1 MSSLMLLL
9 LSIFAFLVAYV
20 TYGSWLAKQ
29 WGVDPNRI
37 TPAHTMNDGVD
48 YVPAKAPILLG
59 HHFASIAGAGPITGP
74 IQAAVFGWLPVFL
87 WIVIGGIF
95 FGGVQDFSSIVVSI
109 KHNGKTLGEVIEEY
123 SGHKCKVLFTTFA
136 WLVILLVIAAFA
148 DIVASTFQGYTITAD
163 GTKTYIQ
170 ANGSVATASILFIPL
185 AIGFGF
191 LVYRKNAPLIVSSVV
206 GVILLMACI
215 YLGLH
220 FPIYLSKN
228 FWLGFVFVYIIVA
241 SVTPVWIL
249 LQPRDYLN
257 SFLLYFMIL
266 AAFIGVVFTNPTI
279 NLPSFTGMKNSFNG
293 QFVFPYLFITV
304 ACGAISGFHSLIGSG
319 TTSKQLNSE
328 KDAKLI
334 GYGSMLIECVLA
346 VIALITVGVL
356 FKNGNM
362 PSGSPAVVFATGV
375 SGFFETMGFGE
386 TAVKTTFTVISLA
399 FSAFALTS
407 LDTATRLGRFLFQEL
422 FTSKNPNENK
432 GITKSFSN
440 MYVATIITVFL
451 GGILCLGGYKNIWP
465 IFGACNQLVAVPCF
479 LGVSVWLAKTGRNNK
494 MLFIPMIFMICATMS
509 SLLISFKTNVILL
522 ATGKGNL
529 AVHGLQTVVIFFIF
543 GLALMLVVEG
553 AKVLLELKKS
563 PTTNKA

>member
-9 LSIFAFLVAYV
+9 LSIFAFLVAYT

-29 WGVDPNRI
+29 WGVDPSQV

-48 YVPAKAPILLG
+48 YVPAKSPILLG

-95 FGGVQDFSSIVVSI
+95 FGGVQDFSSIIVSI

-123 SGHKCKVLFTTFA
+123 IGHRCKVLFTTFA

-148 DIVASTFQGYTITAD
+148 DIVASTFQGYTVGAD

-170 ANGSVATASILFIPL
+170 ANGSVATASVLFIPL

-191 LVYRKNAPLIVSSVV
+191 LVYRKNAPLIVSSIV
-206 GVILLMACI
+206 GVGLLMACI
-215 YLGLH
+215 YLGLK

-228 FWLGFVFVYIIVA
+228 FWLGFVFIYIIIA

-266 AAFIGVVFTNPTI
+266 AAFIGIVFTNPTI

-319 TTSKQLNSE
+319 TTSKQLNNE

-356 FKNGNM
+356 FKNGEM
-362 PSGSPAVVFATGV
+362 PSGSPAVIFATGV
-375 SGFFETMGFGE
+375 SGFFGAMGFGDV
-386 TAVKTTFTVISLA
+386 AVKTTFTVISLA

-422 FTSKNPNENK
+422 FTSKNPKENK
-432 GITKSFSN
+432 GISKSFSN
-440 MYVATIITVFL
+440 MYVATLITVFL
-451 GGILCLGGYKNIWP
+451 GGVLCLGGYKNIWP

-509 SLLISFKTNVILL
+509 SLLISFKTNITLL
-522 ATGKGNL
+522 ATGKGSL
-529 AVHGLQTVVIFFIF
+529 AVHGLQSVVIFFIF
-543 GLALMLVVEG
+543 GLALMLVVEST
-553 AKVLLELKKS
+553 KVLLQLRKS
-563 PTTNKA
+563 PVVNKI

>member
-9 LSIFAFLVAYV
+9 LSIFAFLVAYT

-29 WGVDPNRI
+29 WGVDPNQV

-48 YVPAKAPILLG
+48 YVPAKSPILLG

-95 FGGVQDFSSIVVSI
+95 FGGVQDFSSIIVSI

-123 SGHKCKVLFTTFA
+123 IGHRCKVLFTTFA

-148 DIVASTFQGYTITAD
+148 DIVASTFQGYTVGAD

-170 ANGSVATASILFIPL
+170 ANGSVATASVLFIPL

-191 LVYRKNAPLIVSSVV
+191 LVYRKNAPLIVSSIV
-206 GVILLMACI
+206 GVGLLMACI
-215 YLGLH
+215 YLGLK

-228 FWLGFVFVYIIVA
+228 FWLCFVFVYIIIA

-266 AAFIGVVFTNPTI
+266 AAFIGIVFTNPTI

-319 TTSKQLNSE
+319 TTSKQLNNE

-356 FKNGNM
+356 FKNGEM

-375 SGFFETMGFGE
+375 SGFFGAMGFGDV
-386 TAVKTTFTVISLA
+386 AVKTTFTVISLA

-422 FTSKNPNENK
+422 FTSKNSEENK
-432 GITKSFSN
+432 GISKSFSN
-440 MYVATIITVFL
+440 MYVATLVTVFL

-509 SLLISFKTNVILL
+509 SLLISFKTNLILL
-522 ATGKGNL
+522 ATGKGSL
-529 AVHGLQTVVIFFIF
+529 AVHGLQSIVIFFIF
-543 GLALMLVVEG
+543 GLALMLVIES
-553 AKVLLELKKS
+553 AKVLLQLRKS
-563 PTTNKA
+563 PLVNKI

>member
-9 LSIFAFLVAYV
+9 LSIFAFLVAYT

-29 WGVDPNRI
+29 WGVDPNQV

-48 YVPAKAPILLG
+48 YVPAKSPILLG

-95 FGGVQDFSSIVVSI
+95 FGGVQDFSSIIVSI

-123 SGHKCKVLFTTFA
+123 IGHRCKVLFTTFA

-148 DIVASTFQGYTITAD
+148 DIVASTFQGYTVGAD

-170 ANGSVATASILFIPL
+170 ANGSVATASVLFIPL

-191 LVYRKNAPLIVSSVV
+191 LVYRKNAPLIVSSIV
-206 GVILLMACI
+206 GVGLLMACI
-215 YLGLH
+215 YLGLK

-228 FWLGFVFVYIIVA
+228 FWLGFVFVYIIIA

-266 AAFIGVVFTNPTI
+266 AAFIGIVFTNPTI

-319 TTSKQLNSE
+319 TTSKQLNNE

-356 FKNGNM
+356 FKNGEM

-375 SGFFETMGFGE
+375 SGFFGAMGFGDV
-386 TAVKTTFTVISLA
+386 AVKTTFTVISLA

-422 FTSKNPNENK
+422 FTSKNSEENK
-432 GITKSFSN
+432 GISKSFSN
-440 MYVATIITVFL
+440 MYVATLVTVFL

-509 SLLISFKTNVILL
+509 SLLISFKTNIILL
-522 ATGKGNL
+522 ATGKGSL
-529 AVHGLQTVVIFFIF
+529 AVHGLQSIVIFFIF
-543 GLALMLVVEG
+543 GLALMLVIES
-553 AKVLLELKKS
+553 AKVLLQLRKS
-563 PTTNKA
+563 PVVNKI

>member
-9 LSIFAFLVAYV
+9 LSIFAFLVAYT

-29 WGVDPNRI
+29 WGVDPNQV

-48 YVPAKAPILLG
+48 YVPAKSPILLG

-95 FGGVQDFSSIVVSI
+95 FGGVQDFSSIIVSI

-123 SGHKCKVLFTTFA
+123 IGHRCKVLFTTFA

-148 DIVASTFQGYTITAD
+148 DIVASTFQGYTVGAD

-170 ANGSVATASILFIPL
+170 ANGSVATASVLFIPL

-191 LVYRKNAPLIVSSVV
+191 LVYRKNAPLIVSSIV
-206 GVILLMACI
+206 GVGLLMACI
-215 YLGLH
+215 YLGLK

-228 FWLGFVFVYIIVA
+228 FWLCFVFVYIIIA

-266 AAFIGVVFTNPTI
+266 AAFIGIVFTNPTI

-319 TTSKQLNSE
+319 TTSKQLNNE

-356 FKNGNM
+356 FKNGEM

-375 SGFFETMGFGE
+375 SGFFGAMGFGDV
-386 TAVKTTFTVISLA
+386 AVKTTFTVISLA

-422 FTSKNPNENK
+422 FTSKNSEENK
-432 GITKSFSN
+432 EISKSFSN
-440 MYVATIITVFL
+440 MYVATLVTVFL

-509 SLLISFKTNVILL
+509 SLLISFKTNIILL
-522 ATGKGNL
+522 ATGKGSL
-529 AVHGLQTVVIFFIF
+529 AVHGLQSIVIFFIF
-543 GLALMLVVEG
+543 GLALMLVIES
-553 AKVLLELKKS
+553 AKVLLQLRKS
-563 PTTNKA
+563 PVVNKI

>member
-9 LSIFAFLVAYV
+9 LSIFAFLVAYT

-29 WGVDPNRI
+29 WGVDPNQV

-48 YVPAKAPILLG
+48 YVPAKSPILLG

-95 FGGVQDFSSIVVSI
+95 FGGVQDFSSIIVSI

-123 SGHKCKVLFTTFA
+123 IGHRCKVLFTTFA

-148 DIVASTFQGYTITAD
+148 DIVASTFQGYTVGAD

-170 ANGSVATASILFIPL
+170 ANGSVATASVLFIPL

-191 LVYRKNAPLIVSSVV
+191 LVYRKNAPLIVSSIV
-206 GVILLMACI
+206 GVGLLMACI
-215 YLGLH
+215 YLGLK

-228 FWLGFVFVYIIVA
+228 FWLGFVFVYIIIA

-266 AAFIGVVFTNPTI
+266 AAFIGIVFTNPTI

-319 TTSKQLNSE
+319 TTSKQLNNE

-356 FKNGNM
+356 FKNGEM

-375 SGFFETMGFGE
+375 SGFFGAMGFGDV
-386 TAVKTTFTVISLA
+386 AVKTTFTVISLA

-422 FTSKNPNENK
+422 FTSKNSEENK
-432 GITKSFSN
+432 GISKSFSN
-440 MYVATIITVFL
+440 MYVATLVTVFL

-522 ATGKGNL
+522 ATGKGSL
-529 AVHGLQTVVIFFIF
+529 AVHGLQSVVIFFIF
-543 GLALMLVVEG
+543 GLALMLVIES
-553 AKVLLELKKS
+553 AKVLLQLKKS
-563 PTTNKA
+563 PVVNKI

>member
-9 LSIFAFLVAYV
+9 LSIFAFLVAYT

-29 WGVDPNRI
+29 WGVDPNQV

-48 YVPAKAPILLG
+48 YVPAKSPILLG

-95 FGGVQDFSSIVVSI
+95 FGGVQDFSSIIVSI

-123 SGHKCKVLFTTFA
+123 IGHKCKVLFTTFA

-148 DIVASTFQGYTITAD
+148 DIVASTFQGYTIGAD
-163 GTKTYIQ
+163 GAKIYIQ
-170 ANGSVATASILFIPL
+170 ANGSVATASVLFIPL

-191 LVYRKNAPLIVSSVV
+191 LVYRKNAPLIVSSIIGV
-206 GVILLMACI
+206 GLLMACI
-215 YLGLH
+215 YLGLK

-228 FWLGFVFVYIIVA
+228 FWLGFVFIYIIIA

-266 AAFIGVVFTNPTI
+266 AAFIGIVFTNPTI

-319 TTSKQLNSE
+319 TTSKQLNNE

-356 FKNGNM
+356 FKNGEM

-375 SGFFETMGFGE
+375 SGFFGTMGFGE
-386 TAVKTTFTVISLA
+386 VAVKTTFTVISLA

-422 FTSKNPNENK
+422 FTSKNPKENK
-432 GITKSFSN
+432 GISKSFSN
-440 MYVATIITVFL
+440 MYVATFITVFL

-494 MLFIPMIFMICATMS
+494 MLFIPMVFMICATMS
-509 SLLISFKTNVILL
+509 SLLISFKTNIILL
-522 ATGKGNL
+522 ATGKGSL
-529 AVHGLQTVVIFFIF
+529 AVHGLQSVVIFFIF
-543 GLALMLVVEG
+543 GLALMLVVESV
-553 AKVLLELKKS
+553 KVLLQLRKS
-563 PTTNKA
+563 PVVNKI